1 MPANDQLIV
10 ANVTRQFDGRAVL
23 RDVGFQASPGQTIAV
38 VGPSGSGKSTLL
50 NVIGSLDKPDAGSVR
65 LGDIDV
71 TALAGLAAA
80 DYRARHVG
88 FVFQDHHLLPQ
99 LTGLENVL
107 LPTLATKSG
116 GDVVQRAKDLIAQVG
131 VAARAHAFPAQLSG
145 GERQR
150 LAIARALINSPSLL
164 LCDEPTGNLDRANA
178 LAVVEMFVALARRE
192 NVIVIMVT
200 HNTELADK
208 FDRCLHLVD
217 GVLS

>member
-1 MPANDQLIV
+1 MPATDQLIV
-10 ANVTRQFDGRAVL
+10 ANLTRQFDGREVL
-23 RDVGFQASPGQTIAV
+23 RDVCFRASPGQTIAV

-50 NVIGSLDKPDAGSVR
+50 NIIGSLDKADSGSVR

-71 TALAGLAAA
+71 TTLTGLSAA

-107 LPTLATKSG
+107 LPTLAVKSV
-116 GDVVQRAKDLIAQVG
+116 DASLQQAKDLIEQVG
-131 VAARAHAFPAQLSG
+131 VTSRAQAFPAQLSG

-150 LAIARALINSPSLL
+150 LAIARALINSPGLL

-178 LAVVEMFVALARRE
+178 LAVVEMFVTLAKRQ

-200 HNTELADK
+200 HNTELAGK